1 MLEGEKQQ
9 RIADARRR
17 QEEEAKVNLMREV
30 YESRATHVEHMKRT
44 INNNKDMVR
53 WDMNDLQVS
62 LEQQNKM
69 AEEKRVAA

>member
-44 INNNKDMVR
+44 IHNNKDMVR
-53 WDMNDLQVS
+53 WDMNDLQAS
-62 LEQQNKM
+62 LEQ
-69 AEEKRVAA
+69 